1 MSWPRI
7 KLRELITLTGGHAFK
22 SGDFEAIG
30 IPLIRIGTANSG
42 TFKTSEFVFLPQE
55 YKFKYSKYLV
65 NPGDLLITLTG
76 TVGKGDYGN
85 VCEATDGYDSYL
97 LNQRVAKININSID
111 LSKRYLYLFLATPE
125 VKKNLTS
132 LSRGVRQANI
142 KNEDILDLE
151 IPLPPLDEQKRIAA
165 ILDKADAIRRKRQQ
179 AIKLTDDFL
188 RSVFLDMFGDP
199 ISNPKEWEVKKLKEI
214 SSKIS
219 SGNTPKGGSKNY
231 VDEGITFM
239 RSQNV
244 WKNKLLLDD
253 VVYIDEKT
261 HESMSKS
268 SLKRKDILMTKTGR
282 INTENSSLGR
292 AALYLGEDGKA
303 NLNGHVYF
311 IRLVENILHEFVVFI
326 LTTIEYRDYIRS
338 VCVGGIDKRQLNK
351 NHLEE
356 FPIIYPPKKMQE
368 QFVKK
373 VNVASNMLE
382 KAKSGLKE
390 SEQMFNGLSQK
401 AFSGEL

>member
-1 MSWPRI
+1 MSWPVGTVS
-7 KLRELITLTGGHAFK
+7 ELAEVISGYAFK
-22 SGDFEAIG
+22 STWFGEG
-30 IPLIRIGTANSG
+30 SSKVIRIGDLKNGRIDVENAACFDEKANPIKEQFKIREGDILMALSG
-42 TFKTSEFVFLPQE
+42 A
-55 YKFKYSKYLV
+55 
-65 NPGDLLITLTG
+65 
-76 TVGKGDYGN
+76 TVGKIA
-85 VCEATDGYDSYL
+85 VATVDTVGCY
-97 LNQRVAKININSID
+97 LNQRVAIVRSKSTESADYLKYVFSGNYLDKLLLSAGGAAQPNLSPKD
-111 LSKRYLYLFLATPE
+111 LASM
-125 VKKNLTS
+125 
-132 LSRGVRQANI
+132 
-142 KNEDILDLE
+142 E

-165 ILDKADAIRRKRQQ
+165 ILDKADSVRRKRQQ
-179 AIKLTDDFL
+179 AIQLADDFL

-199 ISNPKEWEVKKLKEI
+199 ISNPKGWEVKKLKEI

-219 SGNTPKGGSKNY
+219 SGNTPKGGSRNY

-373 VNVASNMLE
+373 VNVARNMLE

-390 SEQMFNGLSQK
+390 SEQIFNGLSQK

>member
-1 MSWPRI
+1 VSWPVV
-7 KLRELITLTGGHAFK
+7 KLGDVVKFIGGSQPPK
-22 SGDFEAIG
+22 S
-30 IPLIRIGTANSG
+30 
-42 TFKTSEFVFLPQE
+42 TFKYEPMEGYIRLLQIRDYKSNNNLTFIPESSTKKFCSKKDIMIGRYGPPVFQILRGLEGAYNVALMKAEP
-55 YKFKYSKYLV
+55 SKSV
-65 NPGDLLITLTG
+65 DR
-76 TVGKGDYGN
+76 D
-85 VCEATDGYDSYL
+85 
-97 LNQRVAKININSID
+97 
-111 LSKRYLYLFLATPE
+111 YLFYFLRQDT
-125 VKKNLTS
+125 LFRLIDG
-132 LSRGVRQANI
+132 LSQRTAGQSGIDMDAL
-142 KNEDILDLE
+142 KSYPML
-151 IPLPPLDEQKRIAA
+151 LPPLDEQKRIAA

-179 AIKLTDDFL
+179 AIQLADDFL